1 MTRCLRCAANVT
13 NISLIPVISA
23 HFHDGFLDKVAY
35 ELSTYGSTLK
45 WLRRH
50 FSQVITSE
58 FIPGHKNGEL
68 VDGIL
73 NQDVQA
79 LTFPD
84 SSIDV
89 VSSNQVFEH
98 VPDDI
103 KGYQECHR
111 VLRPGGAL
119 IFSVPLYDMSSTQQ
133 AATIVNGTIA
143 FRGAPEF
150 HDSRIGGAQS
160 APVFW
165 RHSTSDIAGRVKR
178 SGFRSVN
185 LMDILVTSA
194 QQIATKIIYAV
205 K

>member
-13 NISLIPVISA
+13 NLSLIPVIKA
-23 HFHDGFLDKVAY
+23 HFRNDFLGKVAY

-45 WLRRH
+45 WLKQN
-50 FSQVITSE
+50 FSCVITSE
-58 FIPGHKNGEL
+58 FIPDHAFGEI

-73 NQDVQA
+73 NQDVQK
-79 LTFPD
+79 LTFSD

-103 KGYQECHR
+103 KGYEECHR
-111 VLRPGGAL
+111 VLKSGGTMV
-119 IFSVPLYDMSSTQQ
+119 FSVPLYDIPSTQQ
-133 AATIVNGTIA
+133 IATIKNGVIA
-143 FRGAPEF
+143 FAGKPEF
-150 HDSRIGGAQS
+150 HDSRIGGPQS

-165 RHSTSDIAGRVKR
+165 RHSVSDVADRVKR
-178 SGFRSVN
+178 AGFRSVE
-185 LMDILVTSA
+185 LVDVLVTSMQRNPA
-194 QQIATKIIYAV
+194 KVLYAV